1 MEFNSTSNMNIN
13 DSYEAIENHK
23 TNFVYIC
30 SDGMF

>member
-1 MEFNSTSNMNIN
+1 MNIN

-23 TNFVYIC
+23 TNLVYIC